1 MDSPQKQYKVVGI
14 HRSKAAEIGRWLW
27 ALQDARQR
35 TMSELNDISPLV
47 IDWHPPDE
55 ATSIGT
61 ILYHIADIEAD
72 YLSIE
77 VLEQHSLLPELAA
90 MFPHATY
97 DNQRKLTQVSGVSLD
112 DHLHRLDRVRRR
124 LLAAYEE
131 MELVEFRRVRSF
143 PHLEVTPEW
152 VLHCLSQ
159 HEAEHRSQ
167 FVWLRQRAEQALG
180 LSS

>member
-1 MDSPQKQYKVVGI
+1 MMDSQKKLYKVVAV
-14 HRSKAAEIGRWLW
+14 HKSRAAEIGRWLW

-35 TMSELNDISPLV
+35 TLFELNDISPHI
-47 IDWHPPDE
+47 IDWHPRDD

-72 YLSIE
+72 YLYVE
-77 VLEQHSLLPELAA
+77 VLEQQSLPPELAA
-90 MFPHATY
+90 LFPHPTY
-97 DNQRKLTQVSGVSLD
+97 DDQRRLTQVSGVSLEE
-112 DHLHRLDRVRRR
+112 HLHRLDIVRGR
-124 LLAAYEE
+124 LLEVFEE
-131 MELVEFRRVRSF
+131 MELVEFRRIRSF

-167 FVWLRQRAEQALG
+167 IVWLRQRAELVQ
-180 LSS
+180 